1 MASQGAHLAS
11 VCCLLQ
17 VPEGGVA
24 VSTGST
30 VKLALSSGALGV
42 LLLK

>member
-30 VKLALSSGALGV
+30 VKLALSGAFGV